1 MADTVTFGSISHG
14 QMSFHNWLIQSRYVN
29 GEDDAQGRRRK
40 GKARSTKG
48 EEHDPRN
55 AQAHSHAVIA
65 SSLML
70 PPDALPL
77 SGKRKARRW
86 VNERL
91 LKDMAGPLT
100 GPDVTSL
107 YAPPPWGEKTE
118 RPVLERLSD
127 VAVATPFEA
136 FVCQQYLA
144 GATFNKLPSRKARSK
159 QSREQASSSTQHP
172 AAAAG
177 GGAGAAVAASQ
188 AAWRRV
194 PEAARGAMRR
204 AAGWVVVG
212 TIEAL
217 LVAFLQ
223 PPPAAAAATTV
234 ATSSTVDE
242 YCSGRGELSS
252 EDGRGDGSSTVS
264 CTAGVSGDGGMDG
277 QQQQQMEMARVEG
290 GEGVQEG
297 SGSGI
302 GSVLPEWCV
311 QAAWGDV
318 ESALEAHGGKLKG
331 GVRGGAGAAEGEA
344 ERGGAGRGGEGRQ
357 VLVFAA
363 DDAFLRLLLHGMC
376 QVGGWCTACARW
388 VGGARHVPGK
398 AGAVLVFAANDAFL
412 RLLHDMCQV
421 GGECMACASP
431 VIFLLP
437 LFHPPP
443 PPPPVPRN
451 VLTLPSCSQPT
462 SPPPPLLPLPPRTLH
477 SHRHLASPPPALS
490 AIPLCLPIT
499 SA

>member
-1 MADTVTFGSISHG
+1 MFDSS
-14 QMSFHNWLIQSRYVN
+14 SYVN

-127 VAVATPFEA
+127 VALSTPFEA

-144 GATFNKLPSRKARSK
+144 GATFNKLPSRKAKSK
-159 QSREQASSSTQHP
+159 QSREQASSSNQHSE
-172 AAAAG
+172 AAG
-177 GGAGAAVAASQ
+177 GAAVVAASQ

-194 PEAARGAMRR
+194 PEAAKGAMRR

-212 TIEAL
+212 TVEAL

-223 PPPAAAAATTV
+223 PPPAVATATTG
-234 ATSSTVDE
+234 ATSSPGET
-242 YCSGRGELSS
+242 SG
-252 EDGRGDGSSTVS
+252 EDGRGDDSSTVPCAAAIS
-264 CTAGVSGDGGMDG
+264 GGDGAE
-277 QQQQQMEMARVEG
+277 QQQQVEKEEQEQVV
-290 GEGVQEG
+290 GEGMLEG
-297 SGSGI
+297 SGSVSGI

-318 ESALEAHGGKLKG
+318 ESALEAHGGKQKG
-331 GVRGGAGAAEGEA
+331 GVSGGAGAAEGDA
-344 ERGGAGRGGEGRQ
+344 DGGGAGRGGEGRQ

-376 QVGGWCTACARW
+376 QFHGMRSLSL
-388 VGGARHVPGK
+388 P
-398 AGAVLVFAANDAFL
+398 AASLPAH
-412 RLLHDMCQV
+412 LLLSFPAHL
-421 GGECMACASP
+421 APST
-431 VIFLLP
+431 
-437 LFHPPP
+437 
-443 PPPPVPRN
+443 
-451 VLTLPSCSQPT
+451 LTVAW
-462 SPPPPLLPLPPRTLH
+462 LPLPLP
-477 SHRHLASPPPALS
+477 SQPPPSASPSQPQELPLPAPQESNVVTADHPAWPSHHIRLHHILP
-490 AIPLCLPIT
+490 ACPLPIP
-499 SA
+499 A

>member
-1 MADTVTFGSISHG
+1 
-14 QMSFHNWLIQSRYVN
+14 MSFHNWLIQSRYVN
-29 GEDDAQGRRRK
+29 NEDDAQGRRRK

-127 VAVATPFEA
+127 VALSTPFEA

-159 QSREQASSSTQHP
+159 QSREQASSGNQHS

-177 GGAGAAVAASQ
+177 GGAAAVVAASQ

-212 TIEAL
+212 TVEAL
-217 LVAFLQ
+217 LVAFLH
-223 PPPAAAAATTV
+223 PPPAATAATTG
-234 ATSSTVDE
+234 ATSSQVDAS
-242 YCSGRGELSS
+242 CSGRGELSS
-252 EDGRGDGSSTVS
+252 EDGRGDESSIVS
-264 CTAGVSGDGGMDG
+264 CAAGVAGGDGAEG
-277 QQQQQMEMARVEG
+277 QQQQMEEAQEEG
-290 GEGVQEG
+290 GEGSQEG
-297 SGSGI
+297 
-302 GSVLPEWCV
+302 
-311 QAAWGDV
+311 
-318 ESALEAHGGKLKG
+318 
-331 GVRGGAGAAEGEA
+331 
-344 ERGGAGRGGEGRQ
+344 
-357 VLVFAA
+357 
-363 DDAFLRLLLHGMC
+363 
-376 QVGGWCTACARW
+376 
-388 VGGARHVPGK
+388 VPWN
-398 AGAVLVFAANDAFL
+398 AV
-412 RLLHDMCQV
+412 
-421 GGECMACASP
+421 
-431 VIFLLP
+431 
-437 LFHPPP
+437 
-443 PPPPVPRN
+443 
-451 VLTLPSCSQPT
+451 TLPSCSQPT
-462 SPPPPLLPLPPRTLH
+462 HPPPPLLPAPPRALH
-477 SHRHLASPPPALS
+477 SHCRLASPPPTLS
-490 AIPLCLPIT
+490 AVPLCLPIT
-499 SA
+499 TARAAAPSTSRE

>member
-1 MADTVTFGSISHG
+1 MFDSDCIHFRLAKVPCYFVPVRPLPPLGS
-14 QMSFHNWLIQSRYVN
+14 VN
-29 GEDDAQGRRRK
+29 NEDDAQGRRRK

-127 VAVATPFEA
+127 VALSTPFEA

-144 GATFNKLPSRKARSK
+144 GATFNK
-159 QSREQASSSTQHP
+159 
-172 AAAAG
+172 
-177 GGAGAAVAASQ
+177 
-188 AAWRRV
+188 
-194 PEAARGAMRR
+194 
-204 AAGWVVVG
+204 
-212 TIEAL
+212 AL
-217 LVAFLQ
+217 LVAFLH
-223 PPPAAAAATTV
+223 PPPAATAATTG
-234 ATSSTVDE
+234 ATSSQVDAS
-242 YCSGRGELSS
+242 CSGRGELSS
-252 EDGRGDGSSTVS
+252 EDGRGDESSIVS
-264 CTAGVSGDGGMDG
+264 CAAGVAGGDGAEG
-277 QQQQQMEMARVEG
+277 QQQQMEEAQEEG
-290 GEGVQEG
+290 GEGSQEG
-297 SGSGI
+297 GESGSGNTI

-311 QAAWGDV
+311 QAAWSDV

-331 GVRGGAGAAEGEA
+331 GVSGGAGAADGEA
-344 ERGGAGRGGEGRQ
+344 DGMGRGGEGRQ

-376 QVGGWCTACARW
+376 QFHGMRSLSL
-388 VGGARHVPGK
+388 P
-398 AGAVLVFAANDAFL
+398 AASL
-412 RLLHDMCQV
+412 PTHLLL
-421 GGECMACASP
+421 S
-431 VIFLLP
+431 F
-437 LFHPPP
+437 PPHLAP
-443 PPPPVPRN
+443 ST
-451 VLTLPSCSQPT
+451 LTVAWRP
-462 SPPPPLLPLPPRTLH
+462 LPLPSQP
-477 SHRHLASPPPALS
+477 SPSASPSQPQELPLPAPQESNVVTADHPAWPSHHIRLHHILP
-490 AIPLCLPIT
+490 ACPLPIPT
-499 SA
+499 

>member
-1 MADTVTFGSISHG
+1 MFDSDCNHFRLAKVPCYFVPVRPLPPLGS
-14 QMSFHNWLIQSRYVN
+14 VN
-29 GEDDAQGRRRK
+29 NEDDAQGRRRK

-127 VAVATPFEA
+127 VALSTPFEA

-159 QSREQASSSTQHP
+159 QSREQASSGNQHS

-177 GGAGAAVAASQ
+177 GGAAAVVAASQ

-212 TIEAL
+212 TVEAL
-217 LVAFLQ
+217 LVAFLH
-223 PPPAAAAATTV
+223 PPPAATAATTG
-234 ATSSTVDE
+234 ATSSQVDAS
-242 YCSGRGELSS
+242 CSGRGELSS
-252 EDGRGDGSSTVS
+252 EDGRGDESSIVS
-264 CTAGVSGDGGMDG
+264 CAAGVAGGDGAEG
-277 QQQQQMEMARVEG
+277 QQQQMEEAQEEG
-290 GEGVQEG
+290 GEGSQEG
-297 SGSGI
+297 GESGSGNTI

-311 QAAWGDV
+311 QAAWSDV

-331 GVRGGAGAAEGEA
+331 GVSGGAGAADGEA
-344 ERGGAGRGGEGRQ
+344 DGMGRGGEGRQ

-376 QVGGWCTACARW
+376 QVGGWHVLLMPM
-388 VGGARHVPGK
+388 VGGAWHGMCQ
-398 AGAVLVFAANDAFL
+398 VLIFAANYAFL
-412 RLLHDMCQV
+412 RLPHV
-421 GGECMACASP
+421 PGG
-431 VIFLLP
+431 
-437 LFHPPP
+437 
-443 PPPPVPRN
+443 
-451 VLTLPSCSQPT
+451 
-462 SPPPPLLPLPPRTLH
+462 
-477 SHRHLASPPPALS
+477 
-490 AIPLCLPIT
+490 
-499 SA
+499 

>member
-1 MADTVTFGSISHG
+1 MADSVTFGSISHG

-29 GEDDAQGRRRK
+29 GEDDAQGRRRR

-127 VAVATPFEA
+127 VALATPFEA

-144 GATFNKLPSRKARSK
+144 GATFNKLPSRKAKSK
-159 QSREQASSSTQHP
+159 QSQEQASSGTQHS
-172 AAAAG
+172 AAAG
-177 GGAGAAVAASQ
+177 AAAMAASQ

-212 TIEAL
+212 TVEAL

-223 PPPAAAAATTV
+223 PPPAVAAATTG
-234 ATSSTVDE
+234 ATSSP
-242 YCSGRGELSS
+242 GEMNG
-252 EDGRGDGSSTVS
+252 EDGREADSSTVP
-264 CTAGVSGDGGMDG
+264 CAAAISGLDAAE
-277 QQQQQMEMARVEG
+277 QQQQVEKEEQEQVAGEGMVEG
-290 GEGVQEG
+290 SG

-302 GSVLPEWCV
+302 GSVLREWCV

-318 ESALEAHGGKLKG
+318 ESALEAHGGQTKG
-331 GVRGGAGAAEGEA
+331 GVKGGAGAAEGE
-344 ERGGAGRGGEGRQ
+344 EDRGAMGRGEGGRQ
-357 VLVFAA
+357 AQHVSWWLNVLYRRIRFHPC
-363 DDAFLRLLLHGMC
+363 LLH
-376 QVGGWCTACARW
+376 CTS
-388 VGGARHVPGK
+388 
-398 AGAVLVFAANDAFL
+398 
-412 RLLHDMCQV
+412 Q
-421 GGECMACASP
+421 
-431 VIFLLP
+431 
-437 LFHPPP
+437 
-443 PPPPVPRN
+443 PR
-451 VLTLPSCSQPT
+451 TPHITISSCHFLPSSVPT
-462 SPPPPLLPLPPRTLH
+462 FSLP
-477 SHRHLASPPPALS
+477 
-490 AIPLCLPIT
+490 
-499 SA
+499 

>member
-1 MADTVTFGSISHG
+1 MADSVTFGSISHG

-29 GEDDAQGRRRK
+29 NEDDAQGRRRK

-127 VAVATPFEA
+127 VALATPFEA

-144 GATFNKLPSRKARSK
+144 GATFNKLPSRKAKSK
-159 QSREQASSSTQHP
+159 QSQEHASSSTQHS
-172 AAAAG
+172 AAG
-177 GGAGAAVAASQ
+177 AAAVAASQ

-212 TIEAL
+212 TVEAL

-223 PPPAAAAATTV
+223 PPPAVAAAATTGT
-234 ATSSTVDE
+234 TSSPGE
-242 YCSGRGELSS
+242 MSG
-252 EDGRGDGSSTVS
+252 EDGREADRSTVPRA
-264 CTAGVSGDGGMDG
+264 AGMAGPDGAE
-277 QQQQQMEMARVEG
+277 QQQQVEKEEQEQVA
-290 GEGVQEG
+290 GEGMLEGRG

-318 ESALEAHGGKLKG
+318 ERALEAHAGKLKG
-331 GVRGGAGAAEGEA
+331 GVSGGAGAAEGEA
-344 ERGGAGRGGEGRQ
+344 DRGGAGRGGAGRQ

-376 QVGGWCTACARW
+376 Q
-388 VGGARHVPGK
+388 
-398 AGAVLVFAANDAFL
+398 
-412 RLLHDMCQV
+412 
-421 GGECMACASP
+421 
-431 VIFLLP
+431 
-437 LFHPPP
+437 
-443 PPPPVPRN
+443 
-451 VLTLPSCSQPT
+451 
-462 SPPPPLLPLPPRTLH
+462 
-477 SHRHLASPPPALS
+477 
-490 AIPLCLPIT
+490 
-499 SA
+499 